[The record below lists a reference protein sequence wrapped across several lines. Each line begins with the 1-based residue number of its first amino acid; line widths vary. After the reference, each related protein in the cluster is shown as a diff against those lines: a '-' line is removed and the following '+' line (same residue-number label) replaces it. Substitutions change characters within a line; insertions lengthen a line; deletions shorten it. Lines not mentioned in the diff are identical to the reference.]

1 MHKYQLKHKHN
12 CTHKEAVPISSWVM
26 CDIFQFEICWA
37 FVRGCLIALHFIVLP
52 LLFSTLF
59 CIVAETVLCSSDSFG
74 YTVLHIVMHCIVFL
88 ILQPCVVHGYIR
100 TQNHE
105 VVLHFTN
112 GESPLH
118 VAILVSIL
126 VSIVILLYWCMD
138 ISGLKIRGVVLH
150 RSVAALPQAWHSST
164 HNS

>member
-1 MHKYQLKHKHN
+1 M
-12 CTHKEAVPISSWVM
+12 
-26 CDIFQFEICWA
+26 
-37 FVRGCLIALHFIVLP
+37 IALHFIVLT
-52 LLFSTLF
+52 LLFTTLF
-59 CIVAETVLCSSDSFG
+59 CIVAETVLCSGDSFG
-74 YTVLHIVMHCIVFL
+74 YTVVHIVLHCIVFL
-88 ILQPCVVHGYIR
+88 MLQPCVVHGYIR

-150 RSVAALPQAWHSST
+150 RSVAALPQAWHSLDPQFITLEDWTTIPTNSPRYPQILELLRSVDST
-164 HNS
+164 QMP